1 MKLNAPKKMTWM
13 IAVVLGVVGIIAS
26 FVAIPVAS
34 AYAGYLVMAG
44 FAVLAIAT
52 FVKGL

>member
-26 FVAIPVAS
+26 FVAIPVVS

-44 FAVLAIAT
+44 FAILAIAT